1 MPIIFINYTVKSLY
15 DHMTVKYLLVCLR
28 DITEMFHF
36 LIFYT
41 QCAQNSKMIHDFA
54 KLYIF

>member
-1 MPIIFINYTVKSLY
+1 MLITFINYTVKSLC
-15 DHMTVKYLLVCLR
+15 DHMTVKYLLVLLR

-36 LIFYT
+36 LLFYK